1 MPSAEADQAILVATV
16 VVQEAAEVKVDL
28 KEVTQ
33 GPIAAISRA
42 QETVVIATSA

>member
-1 MPSAEADQAILVATV
+1 MPSAEADQAILATA

-28 KEVTQ
+28 KEVIL
-33 GPIAAISRA
+33 GLIVAISRA